1 MKLSPGVRLAAAMVY
16 VGLTVFLFDS
26 VASLS
31 RPSGTMA
38 EVPGSKESVVV
49 AKAVMPLQR

>member
-1 MKLSPGVRLAAAMVY
+1 MKFSLGVRLAAAMVY

-31 RPSGTMA
+31 RPSGTAA
-38 EVPGSKESVVV
+38 EAPGAKESVVV
-49 AKAVMPLQR
+49 ATAVMPVQR